1 MFRGGVKTAL
11 FMASAIVY
19 LYQTGRNA
27 SGGLIDGKGAFL
39 QITTDCGK
47 NPRDSIRETEKSM
60 SKVLFLVNHEIVI
73 YNFRLEIVERMLA
86 EGHTVV
92 ISSPPGERIDELV
105 RMGCCFRPVELC
117 RRGVNP
123 LDELKL
129 CRYYRKLLAEEK
141 PDLVLTYTI
150 KPNIYG
156 GLACAGAGV
165 PYVATITGLGSA
177 MERKGW
183 LRWVAICGYRLAL
196 RRVQRVFFQNSENQ
210 EFFVRRKLALDRQM
224 LLPGSGVNL
233 QRFCALPYP
242 ADDTVE
248 FGFYSRI
255 MEEKGIEQ
263 YFAAAEIIRERY
275 PHTRFHVCGFCEEA
289 YEERL
294 RDLHDRGV
302 IIYHGMVRDI
312 RTVIAGTHCTIHP
325 TCYPEG
331 LSNVLLESAACARP
345 LIATDRSGCR
355 EAIDE
360 GVNGYLVQQRDVAD
374 LTDKIERFL
383 ALSWAQRRDMGL
395 ASRRK
400 AEVEFDRQ
408 IVVDRVMQEL
418 AAACAD

>member
-1 MFRGGVKTAL
+1 
-11 FMASAIVY
+11 
-19 LYQTGRNA
+19 
-27 SGGLIDGKGAFL
+27 
-39 QITTDCGK
+39 
-47 NPRDSIRETEKSM
+47 M

-73 YNFRLEIVERMLA
+73 YNFRLELVERMLA

-105 RMGCCFRPVELC
+105 RLGCRFRPVEFR

-123 LDELKL
+123 MEELRL
-129 CRYYRKLLAEEK
+129 LRHYRRLLAEEK

-165 PYVATITGLGSA
+165 PYVETITGLGSA

-183 LRWVAICGYRLAL
+183 LQQVTVCIYRLAL
-196 RRVQRVFFQNSENQ
+196 RRVQRVFFQNAENQ
-210 EFFVRRKLALDRQM
+210 EFFTRRRLALGRQV

-233 QRFCALPYP
+233 ERFCALPYP
-242 ADDTVE
+242 PDETVE
-248 FGFYSRI
+248 FAFYSRI

-263 YFAAAEIIRERY
+263 YLAAAERIRAQY

-289 YEERL
+289 YEDRL
-294 RDLHDRGV
+294 KALHDRGV
-302 IIYHGMVRDI
+302 INYHGMVRDV
-312 RTVIAGTHCTIHP
+312 RTVIARTHCTVHP

-360 GVNGYLVQQRDVAD
+360 GVNGYLIRQRDAED
-374 LTDKIERFL
+374 LIGKIERFL
-383 ALSWAQRRDMGL
+383 ALPWEQRRDMGL

-400 AEVEFDRQ
+400 AEMEFDRQ
-408 IVVDRVMQEL
+408 IVVERVMQEL
-418 AAACAD
+418 AAVYAD